1 MPLGV
6 VEHPPIEPD
15 SVTLGP
21 GDLLVLYTDGV
32 VDAIDEIEE
41 EFGQDRL
48 EGVLFGNREK
58 SAQEVVDSIL
68 AAVRDH
74 TSDAPLLDD
83 ITLWVLKRN
92 IQ

>member
-1 MPLGV
+1 
-6 VEHPPIEPD
+6 
-15 SVTLGP
+15 
-21 GDLLVLYTDGV
+21 LYTDGV
-32 VDAIDEIEE
+32 VDAIDEMEE

-58 SAQEVVDSIL
+58 SAQAVVDSIL

-83 ITLWVLKRN
+83 ITLWVLKRS
-92 IQ
+92 IQSQSKQLETNP